1 MGEKDLP
8 DDLRGHVFIIAPVGT
23 IESGGLPFT
32 NGDSFLSDDGMIYRF
47 DFQQKGEV
55 LLTTRIIRPP
65 DYYKV
70 NW

>member
-32 NGDSFLSDDGMIYRF
+32 NGDSFLSGDGMIYRNCSP
-47 DFQQKGEV
+47 QQCCGIANDVSDRRAIK
-55 LLTTRIIRPP
+55 L
-65 DYYKV
+65 
-70 NW
+70 